1 MSQFVVNDPV
11 YGFVSVPRGLL
22 CELIN
27 HPAFQRLSRIRQLGM
42 SALVYPGAT
51 HTRWAHSLGA
61 YHLMREAF
69 RALKEKGVFVFD
81 VEEEGAEIAILLHD
95 IGHGPFSH
103 VLEHTLIEHLSH
115 EEITRALMRRL
126 NREFGGALGM
136 AIQIYSDEY
145 PKRFLHQLICSQLDT
160 DRLDYLCRDSFYTG
174 VREGNIGAARLIKM
188 LSVADDRLVVEGKGL
203 YSVENYLMARRLMYW
218 QVYLHKT
225 AVSAEEMLRA
235 ALERAKELT
244 RGGVRLF
251 ASPQLEYF
259 LRSEVQTSHFE
270 EDEECINHF
279 LNLND
284 SDILCALGVWQ
295 HSEDAVLSALAG
307 GFVNRRLFK
316 ADIFEGNVSGDTL
329 DDCRERVAAQ
339 LHIPLEATRYFVRR
353 RFVSKEMYSANA
365 EGIKV
370 QMPDGAIA
378 DVSDVSHIVRGEA
391 VTMEEGRTYV
401 FHPEWKQ

>member
-69 RALKEKGVFVFD
+69 RSLKEKGVFVFD

-225 AVSAEEMLRA
+225 AVAAEEMLRA

-339 LHIPLEATRYFVRR
+339 LHIPLEATRYVVRR

-378 DVSDVSHIVRGEA
+378 DVSDVSHIVHGEA

>member
-69 RALKEKGVFVFD
+69 RSLKEKGVFVFD

-136 AIQIYSDEY
+136 AFQIYSDEY

-225 AVSAEEMLRA
+225 AVAAEEMLRA

>member
-115 EEITRALMRRL
+115 EEITHALMRRL

-225 AVSAEEMLRA
+225 AVAAEEMLRA

-244 RGGVRLF
+244 REGVRLF

-295 HSEDAVLSALAG
+295 HSADAVLSALAG

-316 ADIFEGNVSGDTL
+316 ADIFEGKISAEAL
-329 DDCRERVAAQ
+329 DDCRRQVAEQ
-339 LHIPLEATRYFVRR
+339 LHIPLEATRYFLRS

-401 FHPEWKQ
+401 FHPELKQ

>member
-225 AVSAEEMLRA
+225 AVAAEEMLRA

-270 EDEECINHF
+270 EDEECVNHF

-316 ADIFEGNVSGDTL
+316 ADIFEGNVSGEAL
-329 DDCRERVAAQ
+329 DDCRARVAAQ

-391 VTMEEGRTYV
+391 VTKEEGRTYV

>member
-126 NREFGGALGM
+126 NRELGGALGM

-225 AVSAEEMLRA
+225 AVAAEEMLRA

-295 HSEDAVLSALAG
+295 HSEDTVLSALAG

-316 ADIFEGNVSGDTL
+316 ADIFEGNVSGEAL

>member
-69 RALKEKGVFVFD
+69 RSLKEKGVFVFD

-225 AVSAEEMLRA
+225 AVAAEEMLRA

-244 RGGVRLF
+244 RGGVQLF

-316 ADIFEGNVSGDTL
+316 ADIFEGNVSGEAL

-391 VTMEEGRTYV
+391 VTKEEGRTYV

>member
-27 HPAFQRLSRIRQLGM
+27 HPAFQRLSRIKQLGM

-69 RALKEKGVFVFD
+69 RSLKEKGVFVFD

-126 NREFGGALGM
+126 NRELGGALGM

-225 AVSAEEMLRA
+225 AVAAEEMLRA

-316 ADIFEGNVSGDTL
+316 ADIFEGNVSGEAL

>member
-188 LSVADDRLVVEGKGL
+188 LSVTDDRLVVEGKGL

-225 AVSAEEMLRA
+225 AVAAAEMLRA

-316 ADIFEGNVSGDTL
+316 ADIFEGNVSGEAL
-329 DDCRERVAAQ
+329 DDCREQVAAQ

>member
-69 RALKEKGVFVFD
+69 RSLKEKGVFVFD

-174 VREGNIGAARLIKM
+174 VREGNIGSARLIKM

-225 AVSAEEMLRA
+225 AVAAEEMLRA

-316 ADIFEGNVSGDTL
+316 ADIFEGNVSGEAL

>member
-225 AVSAEEMLRA
+225 AVAAEEMLRA

-316 ADIFEGNVSGDTL
+316 ADIFEGNVSSEAL

>member
-69 RALKEKGVFVFD
+69 RSLKEKGVFVFD

-225 AVSAEEMLRA
+225 AVAAEEMLRA

-316 ADIFEGNVSGDTL
+316 ADIFEGNVSGEAL
-329 DDCRERVAAQ
+329 DDCRARVAAQ

-391 VTMEEGRTYV
+391 VTKEEGRTYV

>member
-225 AVSAEEMLRA
+225 AVAAEEMLRA

-316 ADIFEGNVSGDTL
+316 ADIFEGNVSGEAL
-329 DDCRERVAAQ
+329 DDCREQVAAQ

-391 VTMEEGRTYV
+391 VTKEEGRTYV

>member
-126 NREFGGALGM
+126 NRELGGALGM

-225 AVSAEEMLRA
+225 AVAAEEMLRA
-235 ALERAKELT
+235 ALERARELT

-316 ADIFEGNVSGDTL
+316 ADIFEGNVSGEAL

>member
-69 RALKEKGVFVFD
+69 RSLKEKGVFVFD

-225 AVSAEEMLRA
+225 AVAAEEMLRA

-244 RGGVRLF
+244 RGGVQLF

-316 ADIFEGNVSGDTL
+316 ADIFEGNVSGEAL
-329 DDCRERVAAQ
+329 DDCREQVAAQ
-339 LHIPLEATRYFVRR
+339 LHIPMEATRYFVRR

-391 VTMEEGRTYV
+391 VTKEEGRTYV

>member
-126 NREFGGALGM
+126 NREFGGALSM
-136 AIQIYSDEY
+136 AIQIYCDEY

-225 AVSAEEMLRA
+225 AVAAEEMLRA

-316 ADIFEGNVSGDTL
+316 ADIIEGNVSGEAL
-329 DDCRERVAAQ
+329 DDCRARVAAQ

-391 VTMEEGRTYV
+391 VTKEEGRTYV

>member
-126 NREFGGALGM
+126 NRELGGALGM

-225 AVSAEEMLRA
+225 AVAAEEMLRA

-259 LRSEVQTSHFE
+259 LHSEVQTSHFE

-316 ADIFEGNVSGDTL
+316 ADIFEGNVSGEAL
-329 DDCRERVAAQ
+329 DDCREQVAAQ

-391 VTMEEGRTYV
+391 VTKEEGRTYV

>member
-69 RALKEKGVFVFD
+69 RSLKEKGVFVFD

-225 AVSAEEMLRA
+225 AVAAEEMLRA

-270 EDEECINHF
+270 EDDECINHF

>member
-61 YHLMREAF
+61 YHLIREAF

-126 NREFGGALGM
+126 NGEFGGALSM
-136 AIQIYSDEY
+136 AIQIYCDEY

-225 AVSAEEMLRA
+225 AVAAEEMLRA
-235 ALERAKELT
+235 ALERAKKLT
-244 RGGVRLF
+244 RGGVQLF

-270 EDEECINHF
+270 EDEEFINHF

-316 ADIFEGNVSGDTL
+316 ADIFEGNVSGEAL

-339 LHIPLEATRYFVRR
+339 LHIPLKATRYFVRR

-391 VTMEEGRTYV
+391 VTKEEGRTYV

>member
-69 RALKEKGVFVFD
+69 RSLKEKGVFVFD

-225 AVSAEEMLRA
+225 AVAAEEMLRA

-295 HSEDAVLSALAG
+295 HSEDTVLSALAG

-316 ADIFEGNVSGDTL
+316 ADIFEGNVSGEAL

>member
-126 NREFGGALGM
+126 NRELGGALGM

-145 PKRFLHQLICSQLDT
+145 PKHFLHQLICSQLDT

-225 AVSAEEMLRA
+225 AVAAEEMLRA

-316 ADIFEGNVSGDTL
+316 ADIFEGNVSGEAL
-329 DDCRERVAAQ
+329 DDCREQVAAQ

>member
-126 NREFGGALGM
+126 NGEFGGALGM

-225 AVSAEEMLRA
+225 AVAAEEMLRA
-235 ALERAKELT
+235 ALERAKKLT
-244 RGGVRLF
+244 RGGVQLF

-316 ADIFEGNVSGDTL
+316 ADIFEGNVSGEAL

-391 VTMEEGRTYV
+391 VTKEEGRTYV

>member
-126 NREFGGALGM
+126 NRELGGALGM

-225 AVSAEEMLRA
+225 AVAAEEMLRA

-316 ADIFEGNVSGDTL
+316 ADIFEGNVSGEAL
-329 DDCRERVAAQ
+329 DDCREQVAAQ

>member
-69 RALKEKGVFVFD
+69 RSLKEKGVFVFD

-225 AVSAEEMLRA
+225 AVAAEEMLRA

-270 EDEECINHF
+270 EDDECINHF

-316 ADIFEGNVSGDTL
+316 ADIFEGNVSGEAL
-329 DDCRERVAAQ
+329 DDCREQVAAQ

-391 VTMEEGRTYV
+391 VTKEEGRTYV

>member
-145 PKRFLHQLICSQLDT
+145 PKHFLHQLICSQLDT

-225 AVSAEEMLRA
+225 AVAAEEMLRA

-316 ADIFEGNVSGDTL
+316 ADIFEGNVSGEAL
-329 DDCRERVAAQ
+329 DDCREQVAAQ

>member
-126 NREFGGALGM
+126 NREFGGALSM
-136 AIQIYSDEY
+136 AIQIYCDEY

-225 AVSAEEMLRA
+225 AVAAEEMLRA

-244 RGGVRLF
+244 REGVRLF

-295 HSEDAVLSALAG
+295 HSADAVLSALAG

-316 ADIFEGNVSGDTL
+316 ADIFEGKISAETL
-329 DDCRERVAAQ
+329 DDCRKQVAQQ
-339 LHIPLEATRYFVRR
+339 LHIPLEATRYFVRS

-401 FHPEWKQ
+401 FHPELKQ

>member
-27 HPAFQRLSRIRQLGM
+27 HPAFQRLSRIKQLGM

-69 RALKEKGVFVFD
+69 RSLKEKGVFVFD

-126 NREFGGALGM
+126 NRELGGALGM

-225 AVSAEEMLRA
+225 AVAAEEMLRA

-251 ASPQLEYF
+251 ASPLLVYF

-316 ADIFEGNVSGDTL
+316 ADIFEGNVSGEAL
-329 DDCRERVAAQ
+329 DDCREQVAAQ

>member
-225 AVSAEEMLRA
+225 AVAAEEMLRA

-259 LRSEVQTSHFE
+259 LRSEVQTGLFE

-295 HSEDAVLSALAG
+295 HSEDTVLSALAG

-316 ADIFEGNVSGDTL
+316 ADIFEGNVSGEAL
-329 DDCRERVAAQ
+329 DDCREQVAAQ

>member
-27 HPAFQRLSRIRQLGM
+27 HPAFQRLSRVRQLGM

-69 RALKEKGVFVFD
+69 HALKEKGVFVFD

-136 AIQIYSDEY
+136 AIQIYSNEY

-225 AVSAEEMLRA
+225 AVAAEEMLRA

-295 HSEDAVLSALAG
+295 HSEDTVLSALAG

-316 ADIFEGNVSGDTL
+316 ADIFEGNVSGEAL
-329 DDCRERVAAQ
+329 DDCREQVAAQ

>member
-69 RALKEKGVFVFD
+69 RSLKEKGVFVFD

-225 AVSAEEMLRA
+225 AVAAEEMLRA

-316 ADIFEGNVSGDTL
+316 ADIFEGNVSGEAL
-329 DDCRERVAAQ
+329 DDCREQVAAQ
-339 LHIPLEATRYFVRR
+339 SHIPLEATRYFVRR
-353 RFVSKEMYSANA
+353 RIVPKEMYSANA

>member
-69 RALKEKGVFVFD
+69 RSLKEKGVFVFD

-126 NREFGGALGM
+126 NRELGGALGM

-244 RGGVRLF
+244 RGGVQLF

-316 ADIFEGNVSGDTL
+316 ADIFEGNVSGEAL
-329 DDCRERVAAQ
+329 DDCREQVAAQ

-370 QMPDGAIA
+370 QMPDGVIA

>member
-69 RALKEKGVFVFD
+69 HALKEKGVFVFD

-225 AVSAEEMLRA
+225 AVAAEEMLRA

-316 ADIFEGNVSGDTL
+316 ADIFEGNVSGEAL
-329 DDCRERVAAQ
+329 DDCREQVAAQ

>member
-27 HPAFQRLSRIRQLGM
+27 HPAFQRLSRIKQLGM

-126 NREFGGALGM
+126 NRELGGALGM

-225 AVSAEEMLRA
+225 AVAAEEMLRA

-316 ADIFEGNVSGDTL
+316 ADIFEGNVSGEAL
-329 DDCRERVAAQ
+329 DDCREQVAAQ

-391 VTMEEGRTYV
+391 VTKEEGRTYV

>member
-126 NREFGGALGM
+126 NGEFGGALSM
-136 AIQIYSDEY
+136 AIQIYCDEY

-225 AVSAEEMLRA
+225 AVAAEEMLRA
-235 ALERAKELT
+235 ALERAKKLT
-244 RGGVRLF
+244 REGVRLF

-316 ADIFEGNVSGDTL
+316 ADIFEGKISAETL
-329 DDCRERVAAQ
+329 DDCRKQVAQQ

-401 FHPEWKQ
+401 FHPELKQ

>member
-81 VEEEGAEIAILLHD
+81 IEEEGAEIAILLHD

-225 AVSAEEMLRA
+225 AVAAEEMLRA

-316 ADIFEGNVSGDTL
+316 ADIFEGNVSGEAL

-339 LHIPLEATRYFVRR
+339 LHIPMEATRYFVRR

>member
-1 MSQFVVNDPV
+1 MSQFVANDPL

-69 RALKEKGVFVFD
+69 RSLKEKGVFVFD

-126 NREFGGALGM
+126 NRELGGALGM

-225 AVSAEEMLRA
+225 AVAAEEMLRA

-270 EDEECINHF
+270 EDEDCINHF

-316 ADIFEGNVSGDTL
+316 ADIFEGNVSGEAL

>member
-225 AVSAEEMLRA
+225 AVAAEEMLRA

-244 RGGVRLF
+244 RGGVQLF

-316 ADIFEGNVSGDTL
+316 ADIFEGNVSGEAL

-391 VTMEEGRTYV
+391 VTKEEGRTYV

>member
-69 RALKEKGVFVFD
+69 RSLKEKGVFVFD

-244 RGGVRLF
+244 RGGVQLF

-316 ADIFEGNVSGDTL
+316 ADIFEGNVSGEAL
-329 DDCRERVAAQ
+329 DDCREQVAAQ

>member
-225 AVSAEEMLRA
+225 AVAAEEMLRA

-316 ADIFEGNVSGDTL
+316 ADIFEGNVSVEAL

-339 LHIPLEATRYFVRR
+339 LHIPMEATRYFVRR

>member
-69 RALKEKGVFVFD
+69 RSLKEKGVFVFD

-145 PKRFLHQLICSQLDT
+145 PKRFLNQLICSQLDT

-225 AVSAEEMLRA
+225 AVAAEEMLRA

-270 EDEECINHF
+270 EDDECINHF

-316 ADIFEGNVSGDTL
+316 ADIFEGNVSGETL